1 MLLDQKSFGSDGSE
15 LPKNNRYPWITPCK
29 AFNSP
34 VFEQVF
40 KKKPNYPSSMWNP
53 FSFETQ
59 RRVFHNYY
67 ESAPLKFHFCISA
80 IKGQTRKCD
89 LFKKLIYFFFD
100 VEVASFLRPPLKFAL
115 RLGFSLGL
123 VVFAPEVVS
132 ILYGIL
138 TKHEMRDM
146 KNGKVKKLYY

>member
-53 FSFETQ
+53 FSFENQ

-89 LFKKLIYFFFD
+89 LFKRLRVHVPNHEIPEKNRAHI
-100 VEVASFLRPPLKFAL
+100 FLRKKIGHIFLGQKSQTKRSSSMNMLEGLKNFHW
-115 RLGFSLGL
+115 FSQLKS
-123 VVFAPEVVS
+123 E
-132 ILYGIL
+132 
-138 TKHEMRDM
+138 
-146 KNGKVKKLYY
+146 